1 MKKFLML
8 IVLSYALVA
17 CKNDLESVNEQYKT
31 RVALEDEKQKEDV
44 NFRIFKDRTQSE
56 KR

>member
-17 CKNDLESVNEQYKT
+17 CENELESVVENMET
-31 RVALEDEKQKEDV
+31 RAAEEKKDDV
-44 NFRIFKDRTQSE
+44 NFRIFKDRTQSQ